1 MTTPATPT
9 GTPAGADV
17 TVSRGGDASDEE
29 VAAIVAAVEVAWPR
43 PAAPAASTAPPRW
56 RFSGRWWTKPV
67 PLRRN
72 RPW

>member
-1 MTTPATPT
+1 VPAPDAAP
-9 GTPAGADV
+9 GPA
-17 TVSRGGDASDEE
+17 VSVVAGGIPSDEQ
-29 VAAIVAAVEVAWPR
+29 VAAIVAAVEATWPR
-43 PAAPAASTAPPRW
+43 PAVDAAPEAPPRW